1 MTSKSLG
8 LGLILAASF
17 TVVAGSA
24 SAQTAQPTPA
34 QPAPP
39 QPAQPV
45 QPSVVVVQPAQPAPT
60 PPPAPTTPPPVVYV
74 YDMPPAPSYAQ
85 QAPPPPPPAPPKR
98 AKTRGGVHTHDGF
111 YLRMGLGAAA
121 LAVTEDRPSD
131 SDTTLST
138 GGAAIEFG
146 LGGTIGEGLVIGGRV
161 IGVGGEN
168 LDLEASGEKTS
179 VDGSL
184 SFATLQLFGDWY
196 LDPKSGLHIEGAL
209 GPAGLTY
216 DPTPDDE
223 DDFYGDENDFYDDKV
238 ELNGFGGSL
247 GVGLEG
253 FVSDNWSLGG
263 LLRLNWAAFDGSIGP
278 DETSPLSEESA
289 DDDDNGRVIA
299 ISPMVMFTATYH

>member
-1 MTSKSLG
+1 MTCLQPRRTPNRHHPLRLQPPRNVQRHG
-8 LGLILAASF
+8 
-17 TVVAGSA
+17 VVC
-24 SAQTAQPTPA
+24 T
-34 QPAPP
+34 
-39 QPAQPV
+39 
-45 QPSVVVVQPAQPAPT
+45 
-60 PPPAPTTPPPVVYV
+60 PTTASIFAW
-74 YDMPPAPSYAQ
+74 DLALRRWPS
-85 QAPPPPPPAPPKR
+85 PKI
-98 AKTRGGVHTHDGF
+98 A
-111 YLRMGLGAAA
+111 
-121 LAVTEDRPSD
+121 PSD